1 MAEPSIPELVCI
13 GVVLAGGRSRRMGR
27 DKALLQYGASTL
39 LQHQVSTLGQ
49 VCVRVVISGEYA
61 GYDCV
66 RDIRPGLGP
75 LSGMHAVAREFE
87 SHALLFLPVDMPAM
101 TAQALQ
107 KLLVHG
113 GPCHFDRQPL
123 PCLFPDASA
132 LASAIEKRWDCD
144 DLDSAVTALHRT
156 MASRTL
162 EFSETA
168 AFENVNTLAQW
179 QHFNSPIE
187 TI

>member
-1 MAEPSIPELVCI
+1 MAETSLPELDCI

-27 DKALLQYGASTL
+27 DKALLRYGASTL
-39 LQHQVSTLGQ
+39 LQHQADTLARL
-49 VCVRVVISGEYA
+49 CRRVVISGDYA

-87 SHALLFLPVDMPAM
+87 TRALLFLPVDMPAM
-101 TAQALQ
+101 TVQMLQ
-107 KLLVHG
+107 KLLIQG

-132 LASAIEKRWDCD
+132 LASAIEQRWDCAD
-144 DLDSAVTALHRT
+144 QDNAVTALHRT
-156 MASRTL
+156 LASRTL
-162 EFSETA
+162 GFSGTA
-168 AFENVNTLAQW
+168 VFENLNTPAQW
-179 QHFNSPIE
+179 QHFNSSVQSI
-187 TI
+187 